1 MLLSR
6 DELIAAL
13 FRETDRSQRMKMGLA
28 VILYAIDDWEAQRS
42 RVGESALAEA
52 EQQVA
57 TRVLR
62 LLRCYD
68 SVGRYGDGEFA
79 LVLPGCNSFNATSM
93 AERLR
98 NAISESAVKA
108 GLKELQFTACF
119 GVAGSG
125 GRSPVVVL
133 KNAQRAL
140 DRARERGAGSIE
152 RSSYDAEPDPA
163 TLLMPVLE
171 DEALHW

>member
-52 EQQVA
+52 EQEVA

-79 LVLPGCNSFNATSM
+79 LVLPGCNSFQCNVNGRA
-93 AERLR
+93 AEERDIRIGCKSRL
-98 NAISESAVKA
+98 EGTAVYGMFWRCGKWGQIA
-108 GLKELQFTACF
+108 RGGAEECAAC
-119 GVAGSG
+119 
-125 GRSPVVVL
+125 
-133 KNAQRAL
+133 
-140 DRARERGAGSIE
+140 AR
-152 RSSYDAEPDPA
+152 
-163 TLLMPVLE
+163 
-171 DEALHW
+171 